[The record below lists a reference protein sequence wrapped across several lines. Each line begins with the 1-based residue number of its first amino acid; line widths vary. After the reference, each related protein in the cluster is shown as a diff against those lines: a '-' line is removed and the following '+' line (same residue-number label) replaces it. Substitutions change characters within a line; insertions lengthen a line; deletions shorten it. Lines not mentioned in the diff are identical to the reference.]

1 MIFISGGV
9 RSGKSGVAE
18 RIVRSLASQHST
30 IHYIATATVTDEEM
44 RERVIRHQQARRL
57 QPVEWVTWEQPRH
70 VHELIGAFRAED
82 VILLDCLTNWLA
94 NELFHE
100 PGWESESY
108 CRQKAEHIL
117 ATVKKLSIVS
127 KAVVIV
133 SNELFSGG
141 VLHDTG
147 TYHFMKM
154 LGWLHQQVVRA
165 ASSAIVVQHGIP
177 IVKKGEGFMWQDGA
191 GYVWRFSF

>member
-1 MIFISGGV
+1 MIVFISGGV

-18 RIVRSLASQHST
+18 RIVRSLASPTST
-30 IHYIATATVTDEEM
+30 IHYIATANVTDDEM

-70 VHELIGAFRAED
+70 VHELIGTFRTED
-82 VILLDCLTNWLA
+82 VLLLDCLTNWLA
-94 NELFHE
+94 NELFHA
-100 PGWESESY
+100 PGWENEAY

-117 ATVKKLSIVS
+117 ATINQLSAVA

-154 LGWLHQQVVRA
+154 LGWLHQQVVRV
-165 ASSAIVVQHGIP
+165 ASSAIVVQHSIP
-177 IVKKGEGFMWQDGA
+177 IVKKGEGFM
-191 GYVWRFSF
+191 

>member
-1 MIFISGGV
+1 MIVFISGGV

-18 RIVRSLASQHST
+18 SIVRSLASPTST
-30 IHYIATATVTDEEM
+30 IHYIATANVTDEEM

-57 QPVEWVTWEQPRH
+57 QPVEWVTWEQPLN
-70 VHELIGAFRAED
+70 VHALIGKFREED
-82 VILLDCLTNWLA
+82 VVLLDCLTNWLA

-100 PGWESESY
+100 RGWEKEAYCQQRAKQMLAAIES
-108 CRQKAEHIL
+108 
-117 ATVKKLSIVS
+117 LSART

-141 VLHDTG
+141 VLQDTG

-154 LGWLHQQVVRA
+154 LGWLHQQVVCA

-177 IVKKGEGFMWQDGA
+177 IVKKGEGFIW
-191 GYVWRFSF
+191 